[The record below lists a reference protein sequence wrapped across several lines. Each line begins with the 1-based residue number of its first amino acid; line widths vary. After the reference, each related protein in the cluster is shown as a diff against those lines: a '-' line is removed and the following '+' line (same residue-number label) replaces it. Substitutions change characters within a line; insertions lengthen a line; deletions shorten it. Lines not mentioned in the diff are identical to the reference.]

1 MASQPKNIIIVC
13 PPPEWTYNALTHHQ
27 VGGSLAGLMSGL
39 VLKRS
44 GHHVRIF
51 ERSPS
56 TLLQSQ
62 GAGITFGIEG
72 QEFLSKHVLV
82 NREFFVNIYLRQT
95 LGRDGVP
102 VDQEKRQQKMTSW
115 DLLYFVLRA
124 CFDGMESVY
133 CAVPERKE
141 GEGEAGYEYDRKVV
155 GVKEEGVGVK
165 VEFEDAEGKKDSA
178 MADMVIAADGPSSTI
193 RRLLMPDVER
203 RYVGYVAFRGTVP
216 ESEASKLLKDT
227 FTHNF
232 TFYHGP
238 GIQILS

>member
-1 MASQPKNIIIVC
+1 
-13 PPPEWTYNALTHHQ
+13 
-27 VGGSLAGLMSGL
+27 MSGL

-44 GHHVRIF
+44 GHYVRIF

-72 QEFLSKHVLV
+72 QEFLSKHVSV
-82 NREFFVNIYLRQT
+82 NREFFVNSYLRQT
-95 LGRDGVP
+95 LGRDGLP
-102 VDQEKRQQKMTSW
+102 VDQERKTQKMTSW

-133 CAVPERKE
+133 CGVPGRQE
-141 GEGEAGYEYDRKVV
+141 GDGEVAYEYGRKVTDL
-155 GVKEEGVGVK
+155 KDEGGGVK
-165 VEFEDAEGKKDSA
+165 VEFEDDEGKKDSA
-178 MADMVIAADGPSSTI
+178 VADMVIVADGPSSTI
-193 RRLLMPDVER
+193 RKLLMPDVER

-216 ESEASKLLKDT
+216 ENEASKMLRDT